1 MTAGRTQHGFTLVEL
16 LSIVL
21 IMAIL
26 MGITIPVMRGAYSR
40 AKVARAKSDIAKLEA
55 AAEQYKNDYG
65 SYPASGNTNIYN
77 AARSVSPV
85 TKKPYV
91 IFKSKDIRNNEVI
104 DSWGMAYTYTA
115 PGSQNTKS
123 VDIYS
128 FGPNKA
134 DDAGTGDDINNWSR

>member
-1 MTAGRTQHGFTLVEL
+1 MTGRIQNGFTLVEL

-26 MGITIPVMRGAYSR
+26 MGITIPVMRSAYSR
-40 AKVARAKSDIAKLEA
+40 AKVAKAKSDIAKLET

-65 SYPASGNTNIYN
+65 SYPDSSDSKNLFRAASSI
-77 AARSVSPV
+77 SPV
-85 TKKPYV
+85 TKKPYI
-91 IFKSKDIRNNEVI
+91 IFKSKDIKNEQLI
-104 DSWGMAYTYTA
+104 DSWGTPYAYTT
-115 PGSQNTKS
+115 PGTQNTNS